1 MWEVLDQRHKLDH
14 EGMWGTVAL
23 EIAIRCANLDIRS
36 DLLRIWVKGRSVD
49 EIDRRILA
57 HLLKHARASFQEI
70 GAIVGL
76 SAPAVKRRVDK
87 MVAGGQ
93 ITGFTALVNPAAL
106 GWKTEAYVEVYY
118 RDNISP
124 AELRRTLEPIPQVIG
139 VWTIAGE
146 ADALVHVMATDMA
159 EIEVTV
165 ERIRENVRVGRT
177 RSSIVMSR
185 ILERPRT

>member
-1 MWEVLDQRHKLDH
+1 MDD
-14 EGMWGTVAL
+14 
-23 EIAIRCANLDIRS
+23 
-36 DLLRIWVKGRSVD
+36 
-49 EIDRRILA
+49 IDRRILE
-57 HLLKHARASFQEI
+57 HLLRQARASFQEI
-70 GAIVGL
+70 GSAVGL
-76 SAPAVKRRVDK
+76 TAPAVKRRVDK
-87 MVAGGQ
+87 MVASKQ

-124 AELRRTLEPIPQVIG
+124 AELRRTLEPIPQIVG

-165 ERIRENVRVGRT
+165 ERIRENARVGRT

>member
-1 MWEVLDQRHKLDH
+1 MDD
-14 EGMWGTVAL
+14 
-23 EIAIRCANLDIRS
+23 
-36 DLLRIWVKGRSVD
+36 
-49 EIDRRILA
+49 IDRRILE
-57 HLLKHARASFQEI
+57 HLLRQARASFQEI
-70 GAIVGL
+70 GSAVGL
-76 SAPAVKRRVDK
+76 TAPAVKRRVDK
-87 MVAGGQ
+87 MVASKQ
-93 ITGFTALVNPAAL
+93 ITGFTALVNPAAM

-124 AELRRTLEPIPQVIG
+124 AELRRTLEPIPQIVG

>member
-1 MWEVLDQRHKLDH
+1 MD
-14 EGMWGTVAL
+14 
-23 EIAIRCANLDIRS
+23 NL
-36 DLLRIWVKGRSVD
+36 
-49 EIDRRILA
+49 DRRILE
-57 HLLKHARASFQEI
+57 HLLGHARASFQEI
-70 GAIVGL
+70 GSAVGL
-76 SAPAVKRRVDK
+76 SAPAVKRRVDRL
-87 MVAGGQ
+87 VASKQ

-124 AELRRTLEPIPQVIG
+124 GELKRSLEPIPQVVG

-165 ERIRENVRVGRT
+165 ERIRENARVGRT

>member
-1 MWEVLDQRHKLDH
+1 MD
-14 EGMWGTVAL
+14 
-23 EIAIRCANLDIRS
+23 NL
-36 DLLRIWVKGRSVD
+36 
-49 EIDRRILA
+49 DRRILE
-57 HLLKHARASFQEI
+57 HLLGHARASFQEI
-70 GAIVGL
+70 GSAVGL
-76 SAPAVKRRVDK
+76 SAPAVKRRVDRLVSSK
-87 MVAGGQ
+87 Q

-124 AELRRTLEPIPQVIG
+124 GELKRSLEPIPQVVG

-165 ERIRENVRVGRT
+165 ERIRENARVGRT

>member
-1 MWEVLDQRHKLDH
+1 M
-14 EGMWGTVAL
+14 
-23 EIAIRCANLDIRS
+23 
-36 DLLRIWVKGRSVD
+36 D

-57 HLLKHARASFQEI
+57 HLLREARASFQEI
-70 GAIVGL
+70 GHSVGL
-76 SAPAVKRRVDK
+76 SAPAIKRRVDR
-87 MVAGGQ
+87 MVATGQ
-93 ITGFTALVNPAAL
+93 ITGFTAQVNPAAL
-106 GWKTEAYVEVYY
+106 GWRTEAYVEVYY

-124 AELRRTLEPIPQVIG
+124 AELRRSLEPIPQVVG

-159 EIEVTV
+159 EIESTV
-165 ERIRENVRVGRT
+165 ERIRENARVGRT